1 MKTAAFQ
8 DLLDAR
14 GPDLAHWPE
23 ADRKA
28 AQALLAESE
37 TARQAL
43 SEAEALDRA
52 LAELPRAEAGPLLR
66 SAILDIPE
74 TEAQAA
80 DSDHVGDTLATG
92 WWSSR
97 RHRIAAG
104 WMAIAASAAI
114 GFAIGAWWPH
124 QPPIWQTEDL
134 AALVYGGPD
143 FDEVLR

>member
-1 MKTAAFQ
+1 MMKVGAFQ

-14 GPDLAHWPE
+14 GPDLDHWPE
-23 ADRKA
+23 ADRMA
-28 AQALLAESE
+28 ARALLSRSE
-37 TARQAL
+37 TARRAL
-43 SEAEALDRA
+43 SEAEALDHA
-52 LAELPRAEAGPLLR
+52 LAELPKAEASPLLR

-74 TEAQAA
+74 TESQGPDRTGAAQRTA
-80 DSDHVGDTLATG
+80 G
-92 WWSSR
+92 WSPR
-97 RHRIAAG
+97 NRGIAAG

-124 QPPIWQTEDL
+124 EPPIWQTEDL